1 MLNIALQNKAFT
13 LASLLANVSPRNLI
27 KPNVTNNG
35 LLSVVMVQ
43 RLVKLSEDLT
53 KPHVP
58 HWGMVANDD
67 ISNLKRPGAH
77 EVKAGITMPAN
88 ASSSFSR
95 RGDVGNFEAI
105 TYTRAREFLESIK
118 KDIHPG
124 FSDSI
129 KKSAQ
134 AANYESFVVQ
144 SLVFFRC
151 SAFSLRLQASST
163 HAEKLAVGFSFFSFS
178 MLASID
184 STRSYGNRMPL
195 YADLLFLCPVAIE
208 KSLFWCFTSAEHTG
222 GVKKQE
228 VFKHKG
234 LDDSDVLTLK
244 CLNTLS
250 TGKAQEVQKM
260 AKPGDALTP
269 TGLLTTSVIYSN
281 EVAMRDHITH
291 PQGRDS
297 YTLKKFTWRFLAINR
312 HDKKAKPC
320 RLSVEAGT
328 EREARRILAPH
339 FILSLSARIP
349 VLEVAV

>member
-1 MLNIALQNKAFT
+1 MINTAVQNKAFP
-13 LASLLANVSPRNLI
+13 LAGLLTNVSLQNLI
-27 KPNVTNNG
+27 KPETASCG
-35 LLSVVMVQ
+35 LLSIVMVQ
-43 RLVKLSEDLT
+43 GSAKLSLNLT
-53 KPHVP
+53 KPDIAHR
-58 HWGMVANDD
+58 GMMTNDD
-67 ISNLKRPGAH
+67 IFSSGNIALKKLVSGNRFPQLSGL
-77 EVKAGITMPAN
+77 VNWISITGSHDLVVFV
-88 ASSSFSR
+88 ASKHVRKDLSDVTAQGYAISVGQSFGSSF
-95 RGDVGNFEAI
+95 V
-105 TYTRAREFLESIK
+105 FL
-118 KDIHPG
+118 
-124 FSDSI
+124 
-129 KKSAQ
+129 
-134 AANYESFVVQ
+134 
-144 SLVFFRC
+144 RC
-151 SAFSLRLQASST
+151 SDFSLRLQASST
-163 HAEKLAVGFSFFSFS
+163 HAEKLAAGLSLFSFS

-184 STRSYGNRMPL
+184 STKSYGNRMPL

-208 KSLFWCFTSAEHTG
+208 KSLFWCFNFAEHTG
-222 GVKKQE
+222 GFKKQE

-339 FILSLSARIP
+339 FILSLSARLP